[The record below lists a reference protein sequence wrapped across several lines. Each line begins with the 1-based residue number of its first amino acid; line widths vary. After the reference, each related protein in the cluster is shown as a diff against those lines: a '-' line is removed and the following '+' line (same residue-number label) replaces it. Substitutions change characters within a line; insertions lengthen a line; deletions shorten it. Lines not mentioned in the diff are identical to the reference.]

1 MQNALT
7 YISLPLAIIH
17 MGILYVWLFHW
28 ELLATE
34 TGCFIW
40 GCSIIMGLILYLTG
54 RKSAMITTRLIFAST
69 LMVIILVCFTLA
81 IDAVTSSMS

>member
-1 MQNALT
+1 MQNVLT

-28 ELLATE
+28 ELLATK

-40 GCSIIMGLILYLTG
+40 SCSIIMGFILFTG

-69 LMVIILVCFTLA
+69 LMVIILVIFTLA
-81 IDAVTSSMS
+81 IDAVTSSMP

>member
-1 MQNALT
+1 LQNVLT
-7 YISLPLAIIH
+7 YVSLPLAIIH

-28 ELLATE
+28 ELLATK

-40 GCSIIMGLILYLTG
+40 SCSIIMGFILYLTG

-69 LMVIILVCFTLA
+69 LMVIILVIFTLA
-81 IDAVTSSMS
+81 IDAVTSSMP